1 MMPNELHLRMLE
13 PDDEPANRVGNHT
26 PKSHTKERCVMT
38 AAEFGPGQVLW
49 SICWF
54 IRDVVNSTPTAE

>member
-1 MMPNELHLRMLE
+1 MLE